1 MGNYGYL
8 WVYLGGIIRSC
19 SYYHSY
25 LYGSKFPYQP
35 IIILVSSD
43 TLTGKPT
50 GQGFGAARK
59 GPAVQGKIE
68 AVVESVYPQG
78 KSFTIGGVKS
88 ASTLGVK

>member
-1 MGNYGYL
+1 MDKEFISGSQGR
-8 WVYLGGIIRSC
+8 II
-19 SYYHSY
+19 
-25 LYGSKFPYQP
+25 GEVISKD
-35 IIILVSSD
+35 SSI
-43 TLTGKPT
+43 TSARPT

-68 AVVESVYPQG
+68 AVVDSVYPQG

>member
-1 MGNYGYL
+1 MAKEFIVGSQGRNVGS
-8 WVYLGGIIRSC
+8 LG
-19 SYYHSY
+19 
-25 LYGSKFPYQP
+25 
-35 IIILVSSD
+35 LVPSD
-43 TLTGKPT
+43 KLSGKPT

-68 AVVESVYPQG
+68 AVVDSVYPQG

>member
-1 MGNYGYL
+1 MAKEF
-8 WVYLGGIIRSC
+8 IS
-19 SYYHSY
+19 
-25 LYGSKFPYQP
+25 GSEART
-35 IIILVSSD
+35 IGSLNLVSSD

-68 AVVESVYPQG
+68 AVVDSVYPQG
-78 KSFTIGGVKS
+78 KSYTIGGVKS

>member
-1 MGNYGYL
+1 MAKEF
-8 WVYLGGIIRSC
+8 IS
-19 SYYHSY
+19 
-25 LYGSKFPYQP
+25 GSEART
-35 IIILVSSD
+35 IGSLNLVSSD

-68 AVVESVYPQG
+68 AVVDSVYPQG
-78 KSFTIGGVKS
+78 KSFNIGGVKS

>member
-1 MGNYGYL
+1 MAKEF
-8 WVYLGGIIRSC
+8 IS
-19 SYYHSY
+19 
-25 LYGSKFPYQP
+25 GSEART
-35 IIILVSSD
+35 IGSLNLVSSD

-68 AVVESVYPQG
+68 AVVDSVYPQG